1 MHLRALALGA
11 LALCSSPS
19 SDPRVDERQ
28 LARELDG
35 IVQRLDQER
44 RTWRDARAQAE
55 TDAERAELVE
65 AFPRAEYVGEL
76 EALAAKAKGTDVGAR
91 AWLHLYR
98 LGCLLEDRAL
108 FQRGIDTLTGEYIGS
123 GETMG
128 LTLELVY
135 GAPGWGV
142 RSAEDALRTILAK
155 TTDPNV
161 RANALTQ
168 LALTVGQD
176 AELGAKGREEAEA
189 LLAQIEKEFGDQD
202 FIGMSGKQF
211 AAGARFEIDHL
222 RVGQVAPDFEVT
234 DQEGT
239 RFRLSDYRG
248 RVVVLDFWG
257 FV

>member
-1 MHLRALALGA
+1 MVLARSVSVALAFLSLSA
-11 LALCSSPS
+11 QPA
-19 SDPRVDERQ
+19 RDERQ

-35 IVQRLDQER
+35 IVQRLDEER
-44 RTWRDARAQAE
+44 RTWRDAHAQAAS
-55 TDAERAELVE
+55 DAERAELAE
-65 AFPRAEYVGEL
+65 AFPSAEYVGEL
-76 EALAAKAKGTDVGAR
+76 EALAAKAKGTDLGAR
-91 AWLHLYR
+91 AWLHVYR
-98 LGCLLEDRAL
+98 LGCLLGDRAL
-108 FQRGIDTLTGEYIGS
+108 FQRAIDTLTGEYLGS

-128 LTLELVY
+128 FTLELVY
-135 GAPGWGV
+135 GAPEWGV
-142 RSAEDALRTILAK
+142 RSAEDALRTILTK
-155 TTDPNV
+155 STDENV
-161 RANALTQ
+161 RVNAMVQ

-189 LLAQIEKEFGDQD
+189 LLARIEKEYGDED
-202 FIGMSGKQF
+202 FIGMTGKQF

-239 RFRLSDYRG
+239 RFQLSDYRG

>member
-1 MHLRALALGA
+1 MHLRALACA
-11 LALCSSPS
+11 LALLSSAS
-19 SDPRVDERQ
+19 TDPAVDERQ

-35 IVQRLDQER
+35 IVQRLDEER
-44 RTWRDARAQAE
+44 RTWRDARAQAA
-55 TDAERAELVE
+55 TDAERAELVA

-76 EALAAKAKGTDVGAR
+76 EALATKAKGTGVGAR

-108 FQRGIDTLTGEYIGS
+108 FQRGIDTLTGEYIAS

-135 GAPGWGV
+135 GAPSWGV

-155 TTDPNV
+155 TTDANV
-161 RANALTQ
+161 RANALAQ

-176 AELGAKGREEAEA
+176 AELGAKGREEAEM
-189 LLAQIEKEFGDQD
+189 LLAHIEQEFGDQD

-239 RFRLSDYRG
+239 RFQLSDYRG